1 MSDGMKEQLFP
12 LAEWALFEKTDTDRF
27 VKQMPVL
34 KSDLEELGVYK
45 RVSSLVFGEQEVFDR
60 YPDLEAKIRKAFS
73 SEVNRNTDNADFT
86 IRGLLTWCCA
96 GLDMEKWWVDWNGWG
111 AYREDFEA
119 IGLPELLD
127 IARDVK
133 ALSEKCVPSKD
144 DLTKAL
150 ITVAQRGEC
159 DDA

>member
-27 VKQMPVL
+27 AKQIPAL

-45 RVSSLVFGEQEVFDR
+45 RVSSMVFEEQRIFDR
-60 YPDLEAKIRKAFS
+60 YPDLEAKIIKTFS
-73 SEVNRNTDNADFT
+73 SEVSRNTDNADFT
-86 IRGLLTWCCA
+86 IRGLLARCCA
-96 GLDMEKWWVDWNGWG
+96 GLDMERWRDGWG